1 MMKSVEYRA
10 IVKTIV
16 RNLMKRKFPGLKLS
30 QLDELAVEA
39 ARAVHAR
46 MYGANV
52 DGVETPIW
60 RDHPASGD
68 SFSDAQ
74 PTRTAMDLLNE

>member
-1 MMKSVEYRA
+1 
-10 IVKTIV
+10 
-16 RNLMKRKFPGLKLS
+16 MKRKFPGLKQS
-30 QLDELAVEA
+30 QLDELAIEA

-60 RDHPASGD
+60 RDHPFKDTDFSG
-68 SFSDAQ
+68 AQ
-74 PTRTAMDLLNE
+74 PTKTAQELLNE